1 MASVMP
7 AVEMRFS
14 SYVMA
19 PPLQLGFS
27 GAADL
32 ADKHEQRIIVFI
44 HHPLLERDDGVVGDM
59 DIFGAYLSAA
69 LGDVA
74 ETDAQFLLQHL
85 CSRDAVKGM
94 HLKRSR
100 TDEEARSAK
109 LLLFAV
115 LAQNMADVL
124 AEKALNALAKLL
136 HAVHVAL
143 VHLPLD
149 SRPWLEWRDLSI
161 HFEVPGD
168 VSHQILDDGEC
179 FHRKDGHGP
188 IHRKGAHPPLA
199 GQPPTPLHLPRTPPP

>member
-7 AVEMRFS
+7 AVEMGFS

-85 CSRDAVKGM
+85 CPRDAVQRM
-94 HLKRSR
+94 HVKRSR

-136 HAVHVAL
+136 HAVHIPL
-143 VHLPLD
+143 VHLPFDARL
-149 SRPWLEWRDLSI
+149 RLEWRDLLI
-161 HFEVPGD
+161 HFKIPRD

-179 FHRKDGHGP
+179 FHRKDGDGL
-188 IHRKGAHPPLA
+188 IQRKGVHARLA
-199 GQPPTPLHLPRTPPP
+199 GEPRTSIDLG

>member
-115 LAQNMADVL
+115 LAQNVADIL
-124 AEKALNALAKLL
+124 AEKALNALAKFL
-136 HAVHVAL
+136 HAVHIAL

-149 SRPWLEWRDLSI
+149 AGTRLERRDLLI
-161 HFEVPGD
+161 HSEIPGD
-168 VSHQILDDGEC
+168 VSHQILDDREC
-179 FHRKDGHGP
+179 FHGKDGDGLIKWKRVH
-188 IHRKGAHPPLA
+188 ACLA
-199 GQPPTPLHLPRTPPP
+199 SEPRTAIDLG